1 MNNLKLSFLFVSTII
16 VVNTFAQSEKISI
29 GAKLLP
35 GISKSVGLVETNF
48 KFSMGGGVQFVTN
61 FNKVVGIESGIYF
74 RNLGY
79 SIDEQLT
86 DGQGINI
93 GEFRIP
99 YSYNYLSIP
108 VLVRVNIHS
117 FYFGIGTNINVFLYG
132 IKNMQGQYVQ
142 GVEMGRVKIEDAKTV
157 LIDPC
162 LNIGY
167 QFNLN
172 DKLGINLEGRF
183 AYSVNGILEDNSEMQ
198 LINFGFGIG
207 FCYFITPME

>member
-1 MNNLKLSFLFVSTII
+1 MKNLQILLLSVTLFLDLICLPKMRRS
-16 VVNTFAQSEKISI
+16 QS

-35 GISKSVGLVETNF
+35 GISKSVGLVATNF

-61 FNKVVGIESGIYF
+61 FNKVVGIESGVYF

-86 DGQGINI
+86 DEQGINI

-108 VLVRVNIHS
+108 ILVRVNIHS
-117 FYFGIGTNINVFLYG
+117 LYFGIGANLNVFLYG

-142 GVEMGRVKIEDAKTV
+142 GVEMGREKIEDAKTV
-157 LIDPC
+157 LID
-162 LNIGY
+162 
-167 QFNLN
+167 
-172 DKLGINLEGRF
+172 R
-183 AYSVNGILEDNSEMQ
+183 
-198 LINFGFGIG
+198 
-207 FCYFITPME
+207 